1 MLDPVRARRIKL
13 LGTDVDGCLTDNGL
27 YIGEI
32 GGTRVEL
39 KRFDVLD
46 GLAATLL
53 RNAGIEMAWVSGRS
67 SAATALRGLE
77 LKVSAVLQVTS
88 TGKVAAIEALLAE
101 RKLSWDAMIFVGDDL
116 PDIPVLRRVGLPIA
130 VANARPEVK
139 AVCQYVT
146 QAAGGHGALR
156 EVVEQLLHARGEW
169 EQAARHYIGA
179 EA

>member
-27 YIGEI
+27 YIGEVA
-32 GGTRVEL
+32 GERVEF

-46 GLAATLL
+46 GLGATLL
-53 RNAGIEMAWVSGRS
+53 RNAGIEMAWVSGRVS
-67 SAATALRGLE
+67 TATQLRGTE
-77 LKVSAVLQVTS
+77 LKVAAVLQVSS
-88 TGKVAAIEALLAE
+88 TGKVAAVEALLAE
-101 RKLSWDAMIFVGDDL
+101 RGLTWDEMIFVGDDL

-146 QAAGGHGALR
+146 QASGGHGALR
-156 EVVEQLLHARGEW
+156 EVVEQLLQARGEW
-169 EQAARHYIGA
+169 EQAARHYVGTDT
-179 EA
+179 

>member
-53 RNAGIEMAWVSGRS
+53 RNAGIEMAWEMLSVW
-67 SAATALRGLE
+67 
-77 LKVSAVLQVTS
+77 VVPS
-88 TGKVAAIEALLAE
+88 TGQTE
-101 RKLSWDAMIFVGDDL
+101 S
-116 PDIPVLRRVGLPIA
+116 
-130 VANARPEVK
+130 
-139 AVCQYVT
+139 
-146 QAAGGHGALR
+146 
-156 EVVEQLLHARGEW
+156 
-169 EQAARHYIGA
+169 
-179 EA
+179 